1 MIYYY
6 RYKVFESLEGVKY
19 MTNKQMSVNIISDDD
34 ISDDIVDML
43 SDTSFL
49 DTRLLKS

>member
-1 MIYYY
+1 
-6 RYKVFESLEGVKY
+6 
-19 MTNKQMSVNIISDDD
+19 MTNKQMSVNIISDDDISDDIIEMLSDTSFLDD

-49 DTRLLKS
+49 DTRLL

>member
-1 MIYYY
+1 
-6 RYKVFESLEGVKY
+6 

-34 ISDDIVDML
+34 ISDDIIEML

-49 DTRLLKS
+49 DNLRG